1 MKYIKKFNTL
11 NEFNNFIFNDTNTPN
26 VSLIEELESSE
37 NLAFIS
43 LMPYNY
49 ANDYLTFIPVEDST
63 FQFSKAGLSYSLD
76 NGSTWTELAANTDT
90 PTVPADSKILWKN
103 NKTLSPTTYSGIG
116 TFSSSKEFDVQG
128 NIMSLRY
135 GDNFVGQ
142 TIVVSEYSFAYL
154 FSASKVKNAN
164 NLKLPATTF
173 ENNCYKSMFSGCTS
187 LTTAPELPATT
198 LVNGCYD
205 SMFSGCTSLTTAPE
219 LPATTLKIQCYFNM
233 FSGCTSLTT
242 APELPA
248 TTLIYLCYG
257 SMFSG
262 CTSLTT
268 APELPAT
275 TLVSQCYDSMFHG
288 CTSLTTAPELPATT
302 LASQCYNNMF
312 HGCTSLTTAPE
323 LPATTL
329 IYKCYGSMFSNC
341 TSLTT
346 APELPATTLV
356 NQCYSSMF
364 SGCTHLNYIKMLVTD
379 ISESNGL
386 GYWLED
392 VAVTGTFV
400 KAEGVEIPSGKS
412 GIPNGWTVETV

>member
-116 TFSSSKEFDVQG
+116 VFSSSKEFDVQG

-142 TIVVSEYSFAYL
+142 TIVVSESSFAYL

-173 ENNCYKSMFSGCTS
+173 ENKCY
-187 LTTAPELPATT
+187 E
-198 LVNGCYD
+198 

-233 FSGCTSLTT
+233 FHGCTSLTT
-242 APELPA
+242 APELPV

-262 CTSLTT
+262 CTSLTI

-275 TLVSQCYDSMFHG
+275 TLASQCYDSMFYG

-329 IYKCYGSMFSNC
+329 ASKCYSSMFSNC

-364 SGCTHLNYIKMLVTD
+364 SGCTHLNYVKMFATD

-412 GIPNGWTVETV
+412 GIPNGWTVETI